1 MKLVK
6 PHTLQQI
13 SELIKADILGDTN
26 VLMTGINEI
35 HRVESGD
42 LVFVDHPK
50 YYRKAIDSEASIIL
64 LNTRDFEVPKNKA
77 FLISDNPFED
87 YNFLVKHFKPYA
99 PWSIQPSNCSVGL
112 NSHIHPGV
120 IMGDNVNIGD
130 NCIIHSGVV
139 IYSDTVIGNNV
150 IVHPNAVLGN
160 DAFYYNKKNSKY
172 RKMHTCGRLIL
183 HSDVEIG
190 AACTIS
196 RGVSGDTIIGKG
208 TKLDSQVHVG
218 HDTIIGENCLIAAQV
233 GIAGCVAIEDNAIL
247 WGQVGVRSDVKIS
260 EGAEVLGQ
268 SGVTKSI
275 DGGKTYFGT
284 PIREAREAFKD
295 LAVLRKII
303 KKQS

>member
-1 MKLVK
+1 MKLAN
-6 PHTLQQI
+6 PHTLKEI
-13 SELIKADILGDTN
+13 SELINADIIGDPN
-26 VLMTGINEI
+26 MIVKGINEI
-35 HRVESGD
+35 HRVENGD

-50 YYRKAIDSEASIIL
+50 YYQKAIDSKASIVL
-64 LNTRDFEVPKNKA
+64 LNTRAYDVPEGKA
-77 FLISDNPFED
+77 FLFSENPFED

-99 PWSIQPSNCSVGL
+99 PWSVDPSNCSIGM
-112 NSHIHPGV
+112 NSHVHPGV
-120 IMGDNVNIGD
+120 IMGDNVTIGED
-130 NCIIHSGVV
+130 CIIHSGTV
-139 IYSDTVIGNNV
+139 IYSDTVIGDSV
-150 IVHPNAVLGN
+150 IVHPNAVLGA

-172 RKMHTCGRLIL
+172 RKMHTCGRLII
-183 HSDVEIG
+183 HDDVEIG

-196 RGVSGDTIIGKG
+196 RGVSGDTIIGRG

-218 HDTIIGENCLIAAQV
+218 HDTIIGEDCLIAAQV
-233 GIAGCVAIEDNAIL
+233 GIAGCVAIENNAIL

-284 PIREAREAFKD
+284 PIREAREAFKE

-303 KKQS
+303 KEKS